1 MKVNNK
7 LIGMFTGAAMA
18 IAAAVS
24 PAFSADGQPSYKD
37 LRQENAERIKISG
50 SAASGNDRIALLVRG
65 GDDALLGAIWGAAS
79 MIEKNTG
86 RDVWFLHAPGTPQD
100 GADASVDVYVSGAYT
115 GVLKLS
121 GDTSVNA
128 SVSDKL
134 YAAVED
140 GIDMIDKRASLNPD
154 HALNYPSPH

>member
-1 MKVNNK
+1 
-7 LIGMFTGAAMA
+7 MA
-18 IAAAVS
+18 LAT
-24 PAFSADGQPSYKD
+24 
-37 LRQENAERIKISG
+37 
-50 SAASGNDRIALLVRG
+50 LV
-65 GDDALLGAIWGAAS
+65 
-79 MIEKNTG
+79 
-86 RDVWFLHAPGTPQD
+86 